1 MANTL
6 FWNHDRF
13 TRYHELSIIQPDGQ
27 TTYACSMTADLD
39 RVAEEI
45 LNAIRSG
52 GVDEILVTS
61 NNYAYLAPWFSV
73 IKGELISTN
82 YIFGEDLK
90 YSEV

>member
-13 TRYHELSIIQPDGQ
+13 TRFHELSIIQPDGQ
-27 TTYACSMTADLD
+27 TIYACSMTDDLD

-82 YIFGEDLK
+82 YVFGEELK